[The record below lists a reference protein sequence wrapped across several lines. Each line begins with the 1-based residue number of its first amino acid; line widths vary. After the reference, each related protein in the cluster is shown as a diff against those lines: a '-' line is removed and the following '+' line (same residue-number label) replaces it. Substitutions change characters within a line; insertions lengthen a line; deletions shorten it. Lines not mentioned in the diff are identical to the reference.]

1 MPAAEAARRGL
12 MPLASTNVWA
22 YRQANPT
29 FDGRGVLLAIL
40 DSGIDP
46 AVPGLGATSTGD
58 PKLLD
63 LRDFSAEGRVAL
75 GPLHPN
81 GDTVMVGRARLLGM
95 SRVAALNPS
104 GPWYGG
110 ALAERTLG
118 QLPAADLD
126 GDGTNTDD
134 LPLVV
139 TRAPEGWVV
148 FADTNGDGSLGDER
162 PVQDYLHARQTFGWR
177 TGGQAA
183 PLAVAAN
190 LADSAGMPLLDLFFD
205 TSSHGTHVAGIAAG
219 YGLYG
224 ISGFDGVAP
233 GAQLLGLKIANNAHG
248 GISVTGSML
257 RAMDY
262 AIRFARQR
270 GFPLVMNLSFGVG
283 NEREGAARIDAL
295 VDSVLAANPDVVFV
309 TSAGNDGP
317 GISTLG
323 FPASAARAIT
333 VGATLPA
340 SFVGPKAGGDVVAF
354 FSARGGELGK
364 PDVMAPGIA
373 FSSVPRWS
381 VGDEIKNGTSMASP
395 HVAGA
400 AALLL
405 SAARQEGRIV
415 EARQLKQALEASA
428 RPLPNAA
435 APDQG
440 AGLLDLMAADRVL
453 RRLPAIAAIQAWIEP
468 GPPEPPPAAT
478 GANARGRY
486 HGPAPDSSVVLVL
499 EGGLAG
505 PVRLQSDAGWLVVP
519 PVASVTPPLTRVRA
533 RVRLGLLGEPGLHSA
548 TVTGWASDSTIGP
561 IFRASMAVVR
571 ALAVPDSGLRSRAAL
586 SPAGIRRL
594 FFIADSAR
602 PVRVRVESTRRFE
615 KGLAF
620 LHEPGGQPNRGGT
633 GLEAG
638 AGEGAAEFELDG
650 RDLIPGAY
658 EAVASAL
665 PGEPATLELTV
676 RHAPVAFGATRTH
689 VDSVRAWFENRTA
702 HPVAGTVMF
711 GIQGGERS
719 VRFSQRGSAERRV
732 PVSVPGWA
740 TRLVVDL
747 AMPRSQWPLFTDLGF
762 SVVDD
767 EGQILET
774 EPLNYALGRLAMDLE
789 PRLGGRQIEVVLT
802 PGFAD
807 PGSTALWEADLS
819 IRFYAAT
826 PMLVPQAGP
835 EEIRLGPGER
845 LDRML
850 VLGPVPWPLG
860 DGFFPVGHLVLDTE
874 GTLWGREVPLPDPL
888 PPLMR

>member
-46 AVPGLGATSTGD
+46 AVPGLGTTSAGD

-63 LRDFSAEGRVAL
+63 LRDFSTEGRVAL
-75 GPLHPN
+75 SPLHPN
-81 GDTVMVGRARLLGM
+81 GDTVMVGRARLVGM

-110 ALAERTLG
+110 VLAERKLG

-148 FADTNGDGSLGDER
+148 FADTNGDGSLEDER
-162 PVQDYLHARQTFGWR
+162 PVQDYLHARQTFGWH
-177 TGGQAA
+177 TGGQTS
-183 PLAVAAN
+183 PLGVAAN
-190 LADSAGMPLLDLFFD
+190 LADSAGTPVLDLFFD

-224 ISGFDGVAP
+224 VSGFDGVAP

-295 VDSVLAANPDVVFV
+295 VDSVLAANPDVVLV

-340 SFVGPKAGGDVVAF
+340 SFIGPKAGGDVVAF

-373 FSSVPRWS
+373 FSSVPRWAA
-381 VGDEIKNGTSMASP
+381 GDEVKNGTSMAAP

-400 AALLL
+400 VALLL
-405 SAARQEGRIV
+405 SAARHEGRAV

-428 RPLPNAA
+428 RPLPNAM

-440 AGLLDLMAADRVL
+440 AGLLDLVAADRVL
-453 RRLPAIAAIQAWIEP
+453 RRLPAIAAIEARLEP
-468 GPPEPPPAAT
+468 GPPEPPAAAT
-478 GANARGRY
+478 GANAHGRY
-486 HGPAPDSSVVLVL
+486 RAAAPDSGLVLVL

-505 PVRLQSDAGWLVVP
+505 PVRLQSDEGWLVVP
-519 PVASVTPPLTRVRA
+519 PVVSVTPPLTRVRA
-533 RVRLGLLGEPGLHSA
+533 RARLGTLGQPGLYSA

-561 IFRASMAVVR
+561 LFRASIAVVR
-571 ALAVPDSGLRSRAAL
+571 AEVVPDSGLKSRAVL

-602 PVRVRVESTRRFE
+602 PVRVRIESKNRFE

-650 RDLIPGAY
+650 RDLIAGTY

-676 RHAPVAFGATRTH
+676 RNSPFAFGASRTH
-689 VDSVRAWFENRTA
+689 ADSVTAWFENRTSRA
-702 HPVAGTVMF
+702 VVGTLMF
-711 GIQGGERS
+711 GLQGGERS
-719 VRFSQRGSAERRV
+719 IRFSQRGSAERRV
-732 PVSVPGWA
+732 AVNVPKWA

-747 AMPRSQWPLFTDLGF
+747 AMPRSQWPLFTDLGL
-762 SVVDD
+762 SVLDD

-789 PRLGGRQIEVVLT
+789 PRLSGRQIEVVLT

-807 PGSTALWEADLS
+807 PAATALWEADLS
-819 IRFYAAT
+819 VRFYAAT
-826 PMLVPQAGP
+826 PVLAPQPGP

-845 LDRML
+845 VDR
-850 VLGPVPWPLG
+850 VLFLGSVPWPLG
-860 DGFFPVGHLVLDTE
+860 DGFFPIGHLVVDSE
-874 GTLWGREVPLPDPL
+874 GVLWGREVPLPSPL